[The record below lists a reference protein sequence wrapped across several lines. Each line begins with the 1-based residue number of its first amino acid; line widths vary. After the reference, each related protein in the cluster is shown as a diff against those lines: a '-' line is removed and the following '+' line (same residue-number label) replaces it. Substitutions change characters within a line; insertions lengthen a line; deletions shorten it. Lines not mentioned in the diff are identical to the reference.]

1 MKPNIFFHMFSL
13 NLLINDADIL
23 QILLIHT
30 SLIPTLEAIPR
41 RQEEAKNNKLENP
54 QKSKMAPK

>member
-1 MKPNIFFHMFSL
+1 MFPL

-41 RQEEAKNNKLENP
+41 RQEEAKNNKPENP